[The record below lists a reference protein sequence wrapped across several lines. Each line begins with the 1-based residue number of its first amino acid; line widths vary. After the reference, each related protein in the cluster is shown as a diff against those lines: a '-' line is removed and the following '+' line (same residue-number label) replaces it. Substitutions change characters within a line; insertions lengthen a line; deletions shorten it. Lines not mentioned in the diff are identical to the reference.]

1 MTALNVKYNNDK
13 SRDYTRSDLPSGEG
27 PDGGSALQ
35 TVLAGQYFL
44 SFFSVFSMKIL
55 CLLYLCTYCASD

>member
-27 PDGGSALQ
+27 PDGNNALQ
-35 TVLAGQYFL
+35 TVLAGE
-44 SFFSVFSMKIL
+44 I
-55 CLLYLCTYCASD
+55 